1 MDGVPELVEGRNDE
15 EIKMEDSAKIGTC
28 VEHSRNNKYFVE
40 FVEYQE
46 KQKAKN
52 PEAYEGVNLEDDG
65 AFLAYMTRKY
75 FKDNILASIA
85 KVVFGIVI
93 LVIARIILA
102 KGGDSTSNLIAIALF
117 IIGLFF
123 APAGLFFMFSN
134 ISCLKHYKDYVT
146 SRDDPFMDKVIKFYS
161 K

>member
-1 MDGVPELVEGRNDE
+1 
-15 EIKMEDSAKIGTC
+15 MEDSAKIGTC

-52 PEAYEGVNLEDDG
+52 PAAYEGVNLEDDG
-65 AFLAYMTRKY
+65 AFLSYMTKKY
-75 FKDNILASIA
+75 FKDNIWASVA
-85 KVVFGIVI
+85 KVVLGIALLI
-93 LVIARIILA
+93 TARIILA
-102 KGGDSTSNLIAIALF
+102 RGAGSTMNLVAIGVF
-117 IIGLFF
+117 IVGLFF

>member
-1 MDGVPELVEGRNDE
+1 
-15 EIKMEDSAKIGTC
+15 MEDSAKIGTC

-46 KQKAKN
+46 KQKEKN
-52 PEAYEGVNLEDDG
+52 PAAFEGVNLEDDVM
-65 AFLAYMTRKY
+65 FLSYMTKKY
-75 FKDNILASIA
+75 FKDNILLSVA
-85 KVVFGIVI
+85 KVVFGLALLI
-93 LVIARIILA
+93 IARMIFA
-102 KGGDSTSNLIAIALF
+102 RGAGSSMNIAAIGIF

>member
-1 MDGVPELVEGRNDE
+1 
-15 EIKMEDSAKIGTC
+15 MEDSAKIGTC
-28 VEHSRNNKYFVE
+28 VEHSRNNKFFVE

>member
-1 MDGVPELVEGRNDE
+1 
-15 EIKMEDSAKIGTC
+15 MEDSAKIGTC
-28 VEHSRNNKYFVE
+28 VEHSRNNKFFVE

-46 KQKAKN
+46 KQKVKK

>member
-1 MDGVPELVEGRNDE
+1 
-15 EIKMEDSAKIGTC
+15 MEDSAKIGTC

-46 KQKAKN
+46 KQKEKN
-52 PEAYEGVNLEDDG
+52 PAAYEGVNLEDDG

-102 KGGDSTSNLIAIALF
+102 KGGDSTSNLVAIALF
-117 IIGLFF
+117 ITGLFF

>member
-1 MDGVPELVEGRNDE
+1 
-15 EIKMEDSAKIGTC
+15 MEDSAKIGTC

-40 FVEYQE
+40 FVEYQK
-46 KQKAKN
+46 KQKEKN
-52 PEAYEGVNLEDDG
+52 PAAFEGVNLEDDVM
-65 AFLAYMTRKY
+65 FLSYMTKKY
-75 FKDNILASIA
+75 FKDNILLSVA
-85 KVVFGIVI
+85 KVVFGLGLLI
-93 LVIARIILA
+93 IARIIFA
-102 KGGDSTSNLIAIALF
+102 HGAGSSMNIAAIGIF

-123 APAGLFFMFSN
+123 VPAGLFFMFSN

>member
-1 MDGVPELVEGRNDE
+1 
-15 EIKMEDSAKIGTC
+15 MEDSAKIGTC
-28 VEHSRNNKYFVE
+28 VEHSRNNKFFVE

-161 K
+161 T

>member
-1 MDGVPELVEGRNDE
+1 ME
-15 EIKMEDSAKIGTC
+15 ESAKIGTC

-40 FVEYQE
+40 FVEFQE

-52 PEAYEGVNLEDDG
+52 PAAFEGVNLEDDG
-65 AFLAYMTRKY
+65 AFLAYMTKKY
-75 FKDNILASIA
+75 FKDNILLSLG
-85 KVVFGIVI
+85 KVIFGIAI
-93 LVIARIILA
+93 LIVARLILA
-102 KGGDSTSNLIAIALF
+102 KGGSSSSNLIAIALF
-117 IIGLFF
+117 IIGIFF

-134 ISCLKHYKDYVT
+134 LSCLKHYKDYVT

>member
-1 MDGVPELVEGRNDE
+1 
-15 EIKMEDSAKIGTC
+15 MEDSAKIGTC
-28 VEHSRNNKYFVE
+28 VEHSRNNKFFVE

-102 KGGDSTSNLIAIALF
+102 KGGDSTSNLVAIALF
-117 IIGLFF
+117 ITGLFF

>member
-1 MDGVPELVEGRNDE
+1 
-15 EIKMEDSAKIGTC
+15 MEDSAKIGTC

-52 PEAYEGVNLEDDG
+52 PAAFEGVDLEDDG

-75 FKDNILASIA
+75 FKDNILTSIA

-93 LVIARIILA
+93 IVIARIILA
-102 KGGDSTSNLIAIALF
+102 KGGDSTSNLVAIALF

>member
-1 MDGVPELVEGRNDE
+1 
-15 EIKMEDSAKIGTC
+15 MEDSAKIGTC

-40 FVEYQE
+40 FVEHQE
-46 KQKAKN
+46 KLKAKN
-52 PEAYEGVNLEDDG
+52 PAAYEGVNLEDDG
-65 AFLAYMTRKY
+65 AFLAYMTKKY
-75 FKDNILASIA
+75 FKDNIWLSVA
-85 KVVFGIVI
+85 KVVFGIAVI
-93 LVIARIILA
+93 VAARLIISHGAGSTMNIA
-102 KGGDSTSNLIAIALF
+102 AIGLF
-117 IIGLFF
+117 ILGLFF

>member
-1 MDGVPELVEGRNDE
+1 
-15 EIKMEDSAKIGTC
+15 MEDSAKIGTC
-28 VEHSRNNKYFVE
+28 VEHSRNNKFFVE

-65 AFLAYMTRKY
+65 ACLAYMTRKY

-93 LVIARIILA
+93 LVISRIILA